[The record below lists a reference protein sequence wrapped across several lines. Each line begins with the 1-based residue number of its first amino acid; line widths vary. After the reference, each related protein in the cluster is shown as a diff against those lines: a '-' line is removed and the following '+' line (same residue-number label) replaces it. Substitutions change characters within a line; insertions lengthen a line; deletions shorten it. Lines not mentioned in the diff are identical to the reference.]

1 MQNSFV
7 IVAHVPTDSVMKGF
21 IPELRRRSQPLL
33 IVTDQIER
41 HLPYIESG
49 LLDAEELLAVDVFN
63 PAAILNLLSQHQVNP
78 SAVFTNSDHLQ
89 TSTSIVADFYGLP
102 RKDWHACYRAKN
114 KLVMRQ
120 TIQDAS
126 LDNVWFHLAYT
137 MSDLQVSDIHFPCIA
152 KPVEGVASEN
162 VILAEHLS
170 QLEEYAKAFW
180 RSHPGQPL
188 LLEEFLSGSLHSLET
203 LGDGTELHVMGSFAT
218 TLSEPPYF
226 IELGR
231 RFSRAI
237 DESVLATLLEQL
249 RALGVGFG
257 SCHTEFVMTQDG
269 PRLIEVNYRNIGDQS
284 DFLLA
289 EALEFD
295 LFAALVD
302 LYLGLPL
309 RALPDGSQT
318 AFIDYQIAK
327 QSGVIGDVPVAQSY
341 EKDGCKISFRP
352 VCEQGAHHK
361 QDNSNR
367 DYLSVLWVTGASEQ
381 MVQPIFRQCIEAF
394 RIQVGEQQTEETY
407 QEAMA

>member
-7 IVAHVPTDSVMKGF
+7 IVAHVPTDSVMNGF

-49 LLDAEELLAVDVFN
+49 LLEAEEVMSADVFN
-63 PAAILNLLSQHQVNP
+63 PVAILNLLSQHQVTP
-78 SAVFTNSDHLQ
+78 TAVFSNSDHLQ

-120 TIQDAS
+120 TIQDAG
-126 LDNVWFHLAYT
+126 LDNVWFRSVYS
-137 MSDLQVSDIHFPCIA
+137 MSDIQTGDLSFPCIV

-162 VILAEHLS
+162 VMLAEHLS
-170 QLEEYAKAFW
+170 QLEEYANAFW
-180 RSHPGQPL
+180 RFHPGQPL
-188 LLEEFLSGSLHSLET
+188 LLEEFLPGSLHSLET

-218 TLSEPPYF
+218 ALSEPPYF

-231 RFSRAI
+231 RFSRNI
-237 DESVLATLLEQL
+237 DESVTTTLLEQL

-295 LFAALVD
+295 LFGALVD

-318 AFIDYQIAK
+318 AYIDFQIAK
-327 QSGVIGDVPVAQSY
+327 RSGVIGQLPVAQSY
-341 EKDGCKISFRP
+341 EQDGCKISFRP
-352 VCEQGAHHK
+352 VCQQGAYHQ
-361 QDNSNR
+361 QDGSNR
-367 DYLSVLWVTGASEQ
+367 DYLSVLWVTGPSEQ
-381 MVQPIFRQCIEAF
+381 MVQPIFKQCIEAF
-394 RIQVGEQQTEETY
+394 RIQVGEPQTEETQ